1 MSVTFDE
8 PESRNEAILQNILG
22 AENELPEPQ
31 SRIEDLLQQILLMW
45 QDYGGLTPEEIAAAV
60 DAYLEEN
67 PVEAPVTSV
76 NGDTGDVVITAAD
89 LGALTSEDLDGA
101 IDTALAE
108 AKASGEFDGAD
119 GTDGTNGTDGTS
131 AGFGTPTATVDSN
144 VGTPGVTITASGP
157 DTAKVFSFA
166 FTNLKGEP
174 GTNGTD
180 GTDGTNGTD
189 GTDGVSP
196 TVQVTDI
203 TGGHRVTI
211 TDANGTQTFDVMN
224 GTNGTDGTDGAPGA
238 DGTTFTPSVSNAG
251 VISWTNDGNKQNPAS
266 VDLAAAVIAALP
278 TTPTV
283 TAVTGATPS
292 ITLANN
298 TIFSAGTLTS
308 LTVTGSLSEGE
319 ICAIVFTSGSTAT
332 QLTLPA
338 SIEMPDSFAVE
349 ASKTYEIN
357 IMGTR
362 GTVQSWT

>member
-1 MSVTFDE
+1 MSVIFDE
-8 PESRNEAILQNILG
+8 PESRNEAILQNMLG

-76 NGDTGDVVITAAD
+76 NGDTGAVVITAED
-89 LGALTSEDLDGA
+89 LGALTAEDLDGA

-174 GTNGTD
+174 GTDGTNGTNGTNGINGTD
-180 GTDGTNGTD
+180 GT
-189 GTDGVSP
+189 
-196 TVQVTDI
+196 
-203 TGGHRVTI
+203 
-211 TDANGTQTFDVMN
+211 
-224 GTNGTDGTDGAPGA
+224 

-266 VDLAAAVIAALP
+266 VDLASAVIAALP
-278 TTPTV
+278 SIPTV

-308 LTVTGSLSEGE
+308 LTVTGSLNEGE
-319 ICAIVFTSGSTAT
+319 ICTIVFTSGSTAT
-332 QLTLPA
+332 QLTMPA
-338 SIEMPDSFAVE
+338 AVLMPDSFTVE
-349 ASKTYEIN
+349 ASKIYEIS
-357 IMGTR
+357 IMGNR
-362 GTVQSWT
+362 GAVQSWATS